1 MPRQKP
7 ETYVIW
13 KGTRFM
19 AVHTP
24 LRPTPVRR
32 RRTRRRRRRF
42 SPGLLIAAAVLLG
55 IAAAALVLLVSA
67 ISSRSKGY
75 DKGQAPWCI
84 GLDAGHGGSD
94 PGAVGLISEADMTE
108 ATVQA
113 LQALLEADD
122 RFTVVLCREM
132 GETVERPSQRAI
144 RGNELGADLLLSIH
158 GNSDATGE
166 GYGFECYPVTP
177 GNELADPS
185 RELAECLAAAF
196 ESAGAGLRGDAGIR
210 YAYYE
215 GENSDSKVIRE
226 GSDMTVYE
234 APTFGF
240 LEYAQAPAVL
250 AEQCFVTNSEDV
262 ALLGSGEGI
271 QRAAQ
276 CYYEAI
282 CAFFEVEPLA

>member
-1 MPRQKP
+1 MP
-7 ETYVIW
+7 
-13 KGTRFM
+13 
-19 AVHTP
+19 VHTP
-24 LRPTPVRR
+24 LRPAPVRR
-32 RRTRRRRRRF
+32 SRRKSRRRRRL
-42 SPGLLIAAAVLLG
+42 SPALLWL
-55 IAAAALVLLVSA
+55 AAALVLVAVILLVLLVRKMN
-67 ISSRSKGY
+67 SSLRGY
-75 DKGQAPWCI
+75 SKGQAPWCI
-84 GLDAGHGGSD
+84 GLDAGHGGTD
-94 PGAVGLISEADMTE
+94 PGAVGIVTESEMTE

-158 GNSDATGE
+158 GNSDSTGE
-166 GYGFECYPVTP
+166 GYGFECYPITP

-185 RELAECLAAAF
+185 RELAGCLASAF
-196 ESAGAGLRGDAGIR
+196 EAAGARLRGDQGIR

-215 GENSDSKVIRE
+215 GENSDVKVIRE
-226 GSDMTVYE
+226 GSDMTVYD

-250 AEQCFVTNSEDV
+250 AEQCFVTNSSDV
-262 ALLGSGEGI
+262 ALFGSGEGI
-271 QRAAQ
+271 QRAAR

-282 CAFFEVEPLA
+282 CAFYEVEPLS